1 VAGSISTYRCYGVGN
16 FGVTLQMIRSNTKA
30 FSSKNSSDV
39 NTWVTAEGP
48 QQQHDND
55 FGLRDAWNLLKRR
68 RQLITIIVL
77 SCTFLAALAAY
88 GAPKTYTAYSAI
100 VLERKDIRPFAIDL
114 SSQSIDRDRSAAETE
129 MDVLRSRQFV
139 GRVVD
144 FLNLPND
151 PLFVSIANGI
161 GGIEN
166 DFKAPVDRDK
176 AISTLLTQFDVTR
189 NGESLAVEIK
199 VKGPNAKLS
208 ANIANTIAKLYV
220 ESSLEYKKDERIA
233 DKERA
238 HTTRGAVRFLQQ
250 SIAQPL
256 LVTLRAEEA
265 RLQETK
271 DELSSR
277 FGRSHPQI
285 IALDAQILSVQSQ
298 IEGEVQRIIL
308 DLEAESLKPSAR
320 ILSLAEIPSTPSF
333 PKPTIIISAAFLASA
348 CFAILLAIVFEA
360 TDTRIRSGKR
370 TALLLHVPNLG
381 YVPKIRKNRRVS
393 IIKPGS
399 LLAGNHN
406 VTYTEAERS
415 IYLAGRFSHVN
426 KQNSVVMITS
436 CLRSEG
442 GASIAWGIAVA
453 AAADGRTT
461 VYIDLDHHNRPAKD
475 TPDATRDPSPIQ
487 HYFRDKTFLV
497 EVIRRIPNAPRLGII
512 DGTGALLHSGRSL
525 NSEMLLELFAVIKK
539 SGYDLIVLHAPPVLA
554 SGDANWLS
562 PFVDGVILSVS
573 WGKTTEAQLIDA
585 ATQLRMNRAPLI
597 GTVIE
602 EVDPVIHANYGYG
615 SPLLA
620 TEFVLAAD
628 SPQISA
634 HDENVR

>member
-1 VAGSISTYRCYGVGN
+1 
-16 FGVTLQMIRSNTKA
+16 MKRSNTKA
-30 FSSKNSSDV
+30 FSSKNSSHV
-39 NTWVTAEGP
+39 HTWVTAEGP
-48 QQQHDND
+48 QQQDDND

-68 RQLITIIVL
+68 RQLITMIVL
-77 SCTFLAALAAY
+77 SCTFLAAMAAY

-100 VLERKDIRPFAIDL
+100 VLERKDIRPFASDL

-151 PLFVSIANGI
+151 PLFISIANGI

-166 DFKAPVDRDK
+166 VFKAPVSYFARVLWNSNQIKKISSKQIERDK
-176 AISTLLTQFDVTR
+176 AISTLLTQFDVNR

-199 VKGPNAKLS
+199 VTGPNAKLS

-220 ESSLEYKKDERIA
+220 ESSLEFKKDERIA

-238 HTTRGAVRFLQQ
+238 LKTRGAVRFLRQN
-250 SIAQPL
+250 IAQPL

-265 RLQETK
+265 RLQQTK

-285 IALDAQILSVQSQ
+285 TALDAQILSVQSQ

-320 ILSLAEIPSTPSF
+320 ILSLAEIPSSPSF
-333 PKPTIIISAAFLASA
+333 PKPKVIISAAFLASA
-348 CFAILLAIVFEA
+348 CLAILLAIVFEA

-370 TALLLHVPNLG
+370 TALLLHIPNLG

-393 IIKPGS
+393 IINPRS

-415 IYLAGRFSHVN
+415 IYLAGRFSDIN

-436 CLRSEG
+436 CLRGEG
-442 GASIAWGIAVA
+442 DASIAWGIAVA

-461 VYIDLDHHNRPAKD
+461 VYIDLDHHNRLAKD

-497 EVIRRIPNAPRLGII
+497 EVIRRIPNSPRLGII
-512 DGTGALLHSGRSL
+512 DATGALLHPGRSL

-539 SGYDLIVLHAPPVLA
+539 SGYDFIVLHAPPVLA

-562 PFVDGVILSVS
+562 PFVDGVILSVA

-615 SPLLA
+615 SPVLA

>member
-1 VAGSISTYRCYGVGN
+1 
-16 FGVTLQMIRSNTKA
+16 MKRSNTEA
-30 FSSKNSSDV
+30 FSSKNSSHV
-39 NTWVTAEGP
+39 HTWVTAEGP
-48 QQQHDND
+48 QQQDDND

-68 RQLITIIVL
+68 RQLITMIVL
-77 SCTFLAALAAY
+77 SCTFLAAMAAY

-100 VLERKDIRPFAIDL
+100 VLERKDIRPFASDL

-151 PLFVSIANGI
+151 PLFISIANGI

-166 DFKAPVDRDK
+166 VFKAPVSYFARVLWNSNQSKKISSKQIERDK
-176 AISTLLTQFDVTR
+176 AISTLLTQFDVNR

-199 VKGPNAKLS
+199 VTGPNAKLS

-220 ESSLEYKKDERIA
+220 ESSLEFKKDERIA

-238 HTTRGAVRFLQQ
+238 LKTRGAVRFLRQN
-250 SIAQPL
+250 IAQPL

-265 RLQETK
+265 RLQQTK

-285 IALDAQILSVQSQ
+285 TALDAQILSVQSQ

-320 ILSLAEIPSTPSF
+320 ILSLAEIPSSPSF
-333 PKPTIIISAAFLASA
+333 PKPKVIISAAFLASA
-348 CFAILLAIVFEA
+348 CLAILLAIVFEA

-370 TALLLHVPNLG
+370 TALLLHIPNLG

-393 IIKPGS
+393 IINPRS

-415 IYLAGRFSHVN
+415 IYLAGRFSDIN

-436 CLRSEG
+436 CLRGEG
-442 GASIAWGIAVA
+442 DASIAWGIAVA

-461 VYIDLDHHNRPAKD
+461 VYIDLDHHNRLAKD

-497 EVIRRIPNAPRLGII
+497 EVIRRIPNSPRLGII
-512 DGTGALLHSGRSL
+512 DATGALLHPGRSL

-539 SGYDLIVLHAPPVLA
+539 SGYDFIVLHAPPVLA

-562 PFVDGVILSVS
+562 PFVDGVILSVA

-615 SPLLA
+615 SPVLA

-634 HDENVR
+634 HDEKVR